1 MSLEIYP
8 ILCNAGFMDNYAY
21 VLIDSETKV
30 SAIVDAAEEK
40 PIVEFCQKQ
49 DIIPSYILTTH
60 HHVDHTN
67 ANLALKKRFNAKVV
81 GSKIEENLISGLDI
95 ALNDGDLFKLGNSE
109 AAAILASGHTNG
121 HLLWYFS
128 KDKAIFTGDVLF
140 NLCIGGLFEGTP
152 QQMWQSLQKIK
163 GLPNDVRFYPG
174 HEYTKSA
181 FRYLIANQ
189 NQPQIQKYL
198 QFLEQCRQNNQPP
211 VGNTLGLEKLCNPY
225 LLLQTEADFVNQMS

>member
-8 ILCNAGFMDNYAY
+8 ILCNAGFMNNYAY

-30 SAIVDAAEEK
+30 SAVVDAAEEK

-49 DIIPSYILTTH
+49 DIILSYILTTH
-60 HHVDHTN
+60 HHEDHTN

-181 FRYLIANQ
+181 FGYLIANQ

>member
-8 ILCNAGFMDNYAY
+8 ILCNAGFMNNYAY
-21 VLIDSETKV
+21 VLIDRETKV
-30 SAIVDAAEEK
+30 SAVVDAAEEK

-49 DIIPSYILTTH
+49 DIILSYILTTH
-60 HHVDHTN
+60 HHEDHTN

-95 ALNDGDLFKLGNSE
+95 ALNDGDLFKLGNLE

-181 FRYLIANQ
+181 FGYLIANQ

>member
-30 SAIVDAAEEK
+30 SAVVDAAEEK

-49 DIIPSYILTTH
+49 DITPSYILTTH
-60 HHVDHTN
+60 HHEDHTN

-109 AAAILASGHTNG
+109 AVAILASGHTNG

-163 GLPNDVRFYPG
+163 SLPNDVRFYLG

-181 FRYLIANQ
+181 FGYLIANQ

>member
-49 DIIPSYILTTH
+49 DITPSYILTTH
-60 HHVDHTN
+60 HHEDHTN

-109 AAAILASGHTNG
+109 AAAILALGHTNG

-181 FRYLIANQ
+181 FGYLITNQ

-198 QFLEQCRQNNQPP
+198 QFLEQSRQNNQPP

>member
-49 DIIPSYILTTH
+49 DITPSYILTTH
-60 HHVDHTN
+60 HHEDHTN
-67 ANLALKKRFNAKVV
+67 ANLALKKRFNVKVV

-121 HLLWYFS
+121 HLLWYFF

-181 FRYLIANQ
+181 FGYLIANQ

>member
-8 ILCNAGFMDNYAY
+8 ILCNAGFMNNYAY
-21 VLIDSETKV
+21 VLIDRETKV
-30 SAIVDAAEEK
+30 SAVVDAAEEK

-49 DIIPSYILTTH
+49 DITPSYILTTH
-60 HHVDHTN
+60 HHEDHTN

-95 ALNDGDLFKLGNSE
+95 ALNDGDLFKLGNLE

-181 FRYLIANQ
+181 FGYLIANQ

>member
-60 HHVDHTN
+60 HHEDHTN

-109 AAAILASGHTNG
+109 TAAILASGHTNG

-128 KDKAIFTGDVLF
+128 KDK
-140 NLCIGGLFEGTP
+140 
-152 QQMWQSLQKIK
+152 
-163 GLPNDVRFYPG
+163 
-174 HEYTKSA
+174 
-181 FRYLIANQ
+181 
-189 NQPQIQKYL
+189 
-198 QFLEQCRQNNQPP
+198 QFLPATCFLIYAL
-211 VGNTLGLEKLCNPY
+211 VGCLRGRRSKCGKVCKKLRAC
-225 LLLQTEADFVNQMS
+225 QMMCVFIRGMNIQSQRSVI

>member
-30 SAIVDAAEEK
+30 SAVVDAAEEK

-60 HHVDHTN
+60 HHEDHTN

-163 GLPNDVRFYPG
+163 GLPNYVRFYPG

-181 FRYLIANQ
+181 FGYLIANQ

-225 LLLQTEADFVNQMS
+225 LLLQSS

>member
-81 GSKIEENLISGLDI
+81 GSKIEENLISGLDT

>member
-49 DIIPSYILTTH
+49 DITPSYILTTH
-60 HHVDHTN
+60 HHEDHTN

-181 FRYLIANQ
+181 FGYLIANQ

-198 QFLEQCRQNNQPP
+198 QFLEQCRQNNQPL

>member
-21 VLIDSETKV
+21 ILIDSETKV
-30 SAIVDAAEEK
+30 SAVVDAAEEK

-49 DIIPSYILTTH
+49 DITPSYILTTH
-60 HHVDHTN
+60 HHEDHTN

-109 AAAILASGHTNG
+109 AVAILASGHTNG

-163 GLPNDVRFYPG
+163 DLPNDVRFYPG
-174 HEYTKSA
+174 HEYTKSS
-181 FRYLIANQ
+181 FEYLIANQ

>member
-49 DIIPSYILTTH
+49 DITPSYILTTH
-60 HHVDHTN
+60 YHEDHTN
-67 ANLALKKRFNAKVV
+67 ANLALKKCFNAKVV

-181 FRYLIANQ
+181 FGYLIANQ

-225 LLLQTEADFVNQMS
+225 LLLQTEANFVNQMS

>member
-21 VLIDSETKV
+21 VLIDSEIKV
-30 SAIVDAAEEK
+30 SAVVDAAEEK

-60 HHVDHTN
+60 HHEDHTN

-181 FRYLIANQ
+181 FGYLIANQ

-225 LLLQTEADFVNQMS
+225 LLLPEADFVNQMS

>member
-30 SAIVDAAEEK
+30 SAVVDAAEEK

-49 DIIPSYILTTH
+49 DITPSYILTTH
-60 HHVDHTN
+60 HHEDHTN

-109 AAAILASGHTNG
+109 AVAILASGHTNG

-181 FRYLIANQ
+181 LGYLIANQ

-211 VGNTLGLEKLCNPY
+211 VGNALGLEKLCNPY

>member
-49 DIIPSYILTTH
+49 DITLSYILTTH
-60 HHVDHTN
+60 HHEDHTN

-181 FRYLIANQ
+181 FGYLIANQ

>member
-60 HHVDHTN
+60 HHEDHTN

-152 QQMWQSLQKIK
+152 QQMWQSLQKVK
-163 GLPNDVRFYPG
+163 SLPNDVRFYPG

-181 FRYLIANQ
+181 FGYLIANP
-189 NQPQIQKYL
+189 NQPQIHKYL
-198 QFLEQCRQNNQPP
+198 QFLEQCRQNNQHP

-225 LLLQTEADFVNQMS
+225 LLLQTEADFVNQMG

>member
-30 SAIVDAAEEK
+30 SAVVDAAEEK

-60 HHVDHTN
+60 HHEDHTN

-152 QQMWQSLQKIK
+152 QQMWQSLQKVK
-163 GLPNDVRFYPG
+163 SLPNDVRFYPG

-181 FRYLIANQ
+181 FGYLIANQ
-189 NQPQIQKYL
+189 NQLQIKKYL

-225 LLLQTEADFVNQMS
+225 LLLQTEADFVNQMG

>member
-30 SAIVDAAEEK
+30 SAVVDAAEEK

-60 HHVDHTN
+60 HHEDHTN

-181 FRYLIANQ
+181 FCYLIANQ
-189 NQPQIQKYL
+189 NKQQIQKYL
-198 QFLEQCRQNNQPP
+198 QFLEQCRHNNQPP

>member
-8 ILCNAGFMDNYAY
+8 ILCYAGFMDNYAY

-30 SAIVDAAEEK
+30 SAVVDAAEEK

-60 HHVDHTN
+60 HHEDHTN

-109 AAAILASGHTNG
+109 TAAILASGHTNG

-181 FRYLIANQ
+181 FGYLIANQ

>member
-60 HHVDHTN
+60 HHEDHTN

-95 ALNDGDLFKLGNSE
+95 ALNDGDLFKLGN
-109 AAAILASGHTNG
+109 
-121 HLLWYFS
+121 
-128 KDKAIFTGDVLF
+128 
-140 NLCIGGLFEGTP
+140 GLFEGTP
-152 QQMWQSLQKIK
+152 QQMWQSVQKIK
-163 GLPNDVRFYPG
+163 GLPKDVRFYPG

-181 FRYLIANQ
+181 FGYLIANQ
-189 NQPQIQKYL
+189 NQPQIQKSL

-211 VGNTLGLEKLCNPY
+211 VGNTLGLEQLCNPS

>member
-30 SAIVDAAEEK
+30 SAVVDAAEEK

-49 DIIPSYILTTH
+49 DITPSYILTTH
-60 HHVDHTN
+60 HHEDHTN
-67 ANLALKKRFNAKVV
+67 ANFALKKRFNAKVV

-181 FRYLIANQ
+181 FGYLIANQ
-189 NQPQIQKYL
+189 NQLQIQKYL

>member
-30 SAIVDAAEEK
+30 SAVVDAAEEK

-60 HHVDHTN
+60 HHEDHTN

-109 AAAILASGHTNG
+109 AVAILASGHTNG

-128 KDKAIFTGDVLF
+128 KDKDIFTGEALF

-174 HEYTKSA
+174 HEYTKSS
-181 FRYLIANQ
+181 FWYLIANQ

>member
-49 DIIPSYILTTH
+49 DIIPAYILTTH
-60 HHVDHTN
+60 HHEDHTN

-152 QQMWQSLQKIK
+152 QQMWQSLQKVK
-163 GLPNDVRFYPG
+163 SLPNDVRFYPG

-181 FRYLIANQ
+181 FGYLIANQ
-189 NQPQIQKYL
+189 NQLQIKKYL

-225 LLLQTEADFVNQMS
+225 LLLQTEADFVNQMG

>member
-49 DIIPSYILTTH
+49 DITPSYILTTH
-60 HHVDHTN
+60 HHEDHIN
-67 ANLALKKRFNAKVV
+67 ANLALKKCFNAKVV

-181 FRYLIANQ
+181 FGYLIANQ